1 MHFLFCTCRKLS
13 CTLVAHVSEKYFLV
27 HFFSLSLA
35 NHGRRRFIAFKSPRS
50 NICKKKSACNRHLRG
65 SLGRS
70 WNVQILILHSN
81 LLSVLFLFAA
91 IHSLHLTKI
100 NIPQYKFRGEN
111 AILECNYELNG
122 RNYESDDDDDEGDME
137 NSHSNNYHDANVEV
151 ETLYSIKW

>member
-1 MHFLFCTCRKLS
+1 MKCSDFNI
-13 CTLVAHVSEKYFLV
+13 AQQ
-27 HFFSLSLA
+27 
-35 NHGRRRFIAFKSPRS
+35 FIKCS
-50 NICKKKSACNRHLRG
+50 
-65 SLGRS
+65 
-70 WNVQILILHSN
+70 
-81 LLSVLFLFAA
+81 LFLFTA